1 MVEQTVALQDQ
12 LDEKFED
19 AASLFKALAHPLR
32 LKLVCGLIRQPSTQT
47 VIAKLLDIPQSSL
60 AQHIAVLRREGIVEG
75 RRERG
80 AEVTLEVVDPRI
92 PRIFREVCGGDDFMK
107 YGWDEEDAIKFPCL
121 ED

>member
-1 MVEQTVALQDQ
+1 MAGQTIEVTAQ
-12 LDEKFED
+12 LDNKFVD
-19 AASLFKALAHPLR
+19 AAALFKALAHPLR

-80 AEVTLEVVDPRI
+80 AEVILEVVDPRI

-107 YGWDEEDAIKFPCL
+107 YGWEGGDSIKFPCI